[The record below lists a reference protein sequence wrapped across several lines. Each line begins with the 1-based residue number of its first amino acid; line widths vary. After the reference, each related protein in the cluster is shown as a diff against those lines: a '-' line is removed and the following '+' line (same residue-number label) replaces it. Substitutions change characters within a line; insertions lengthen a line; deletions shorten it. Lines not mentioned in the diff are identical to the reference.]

1 MIFNISSIFFGI
13 YKSLSSINLNKKEFI
28 KMFLYYILTLIIFI
42 LLVSSVNKVRDT
54 FYFSEKRLN

>member
-1 MIFNISSIFFGI
+1 
-13 YKSLSSINLNKKEFI
+13 
-28 KMFLYYILTLIIFI
+28 MFLYYILTLIIFI